1 MEADGGRDVERRIAL
16 KRTRL
21 FADLEAVLEDSAY
34 SDGGDGSESDS
45 HARTGQ
51 PELDPSKAVLTLFAN
66 YIEYQ
71 TLVNERLL
79 ERQEELLR
87 RLHAGLENK
96 KQKKAAAEAAHKTEK
111 PEQIDLAR
119 SNATARALAHWIP
132 KQSVYLGPLA
142 IAHGHHAYHHGVSHI
157 TGSER
162 VLMLLRA
169 LSCCTPA
176 KWEMPLVDPVVLQQT
191 PMKQIERVT
200 KKLKEKE
207 DLEPAI
213 GRALTNAKS
222 RHVIPLL
229 HETF

>member
-79 ERQEELLR
+79 DRQEELLR

-213 GRALTNAKS
+213 GRALTRRDVLGS
-222 RHVIPLL
+222 P
-229 HETF
+229 